1 MLDFGIFYEIFATIR
16 KNKLRTFL
24 TGFSVAWGIF
34 MLIVLLG
41 AGNGLENGIREEFKG
56 DAVNSIW
63 IYSGQTSKAYKG
75 MQPGRRIQFT
85 NKDYDQTMLKTEG
98 IEYASARLSIRSDQT
113 IAYGNEYGN
122 WEIVTVH
129 PGTQYLEET
138 TSVEGRFIN
147 EMDIQKRRKV
157 VAISTIVRNNL
168 FKKDSTKVL
177 GEFIKVKNVP
187 FQVVGVF
194 TDAAERDMRRVYL
207 PISTAQTVYNQ
218 ANRINNLAFTTGDMT
233 AEQSIKTTEMV
244 REQFAKRHKFD
255 IEDKRAIWI
264 RNNVE
269 QFSKF
274 KSLFNGIAL
283 FVWVIGI
290 FTLIAGVV
298 GVSNI
303 MIITVKE
310 RTKEIGVRK
319 AIGATPGSIIGLVLL
334 ESLIIMAVAGY
345 IGLVLGIG
353 LLEFLSPKFADSGT
367 FFKNPGVEI
376 NIAVYATVLLI
387 VCGVIAGFF
396 PALKAAKIKPII
408 ALRDE

>member
-1 MLDFGIFYEIFATIR
+1 MLDFGVFQEIFATIR

-41 AGNGLENGIREEFKG
+41 SGNGLENGIREEFKG

-63 IYSGQTSKAYKG
+63 IYSGQTSKAFEG

-85 NKDYDQTMLKTEG
+85 NEDYDQTLHKIEG
-98 IEYASARLSIRSDQT
+98 IEHASARLSIWRNPT
-113 IAYGNEYGN
+113 IAYGSEYGN
-122 WEIVTVH
+122 WDIVTVH
-129 PGTQYLEET
+129 PGTEYLEET

-147 EMDIQKRRKV
+147 EIDIEKRRKV
-157 VAISTIVRNNL
+157 VAISTIVRDNL

-177 GEFIKVKNVP
+177 GEFINVNNVP

-194 TDAAERDMRRVYL
+194 TDVAERDMRRVYL

-218 ANRINNLAFTTGDMT
+218 ANRINNLAFTTGDMS
-233 AEQSIKTTEMV
+233 AEQSIETTEMV

-255 IEDKRAIWI
+255 VEDKRAIWI

-269 QFSKF
+269 QFSQF

-283 FVWVIGI
+283 FVWIIGV

-345 IGLVLGIG
+345 IGLVMGIG

-387 VCGVIAGFF
+387 VCGIIAGFF
-396 PALKAAKIKPII
+396 PALKAAKIKPVI